1 MIWVQKN
8 CLVPPVADFQFL
20 YFFHIFGLS
29 SHCAPVE
36 QPCPRGFWL
45 PWNQNVGTI
54 TAQNNIWQLIPYL
67 YIIIQ
72 SDPKRTPSWCD
83 RILHK
88 GDIQQESFKCFLDV
102 KNSDHRPVVGIYKCF
117 LKDLQNVETSLNTVY
132 KVTPQKIQF
141 QKQRL
146 FQACRKTVVFTND
159 SPTSIFIDQIIS
171 TDKCIWAS
179 FSFNCVRPSDKT
191 EIDIGCCLDIDD
203 FKECKDSNIKTVNL
217 LFKYNDESNFI
228 QMRCWKSSPYPCHI
242 PSKK

>member
-1 MIWVQKN
+1 M
-8 CLVPPVADFQFL
+8 
-20 YFFHIFGLS
+20 
-29 SHCAPVE
+29 
-36 QPCPRGFWL
+36 
-45 PWNQNVGTI
+45 
-54 TAQNNIWQLIPYL
+54 
-67 YIIIQ
+67 
-72 SDPKRTPSWCD
+72 
-83 RILHK
+83 
-88 GDIQQESFKCFLDV
+88 

-217 LFKYNDESNFI
+217 LFKYKGESNFF
-228 QMRCWKSSPYPCHI
+228 QKQC
-242 PSKK
+242 